1 MSDNLETIDNNT
13 RKNILETLENSDEY
27 LTSNDLPYKCKIIRF
42 LKSDLKEIEKDKS
55 IAQFIVNYQNGPTSY
70 IGFINYLFERELFGI
85 NYFSDGSIYLGEFNR
100 NLING
105 LGLFIYN
112 NRNNLY
118 FGNFENFETKGEG
131 LYIWKTSNDLNSSLI
146 DEDFSCFIGQIEDKK
161 MIGGIYIKKLKD
173 DEIIYKGKFK
183 NDKFN
188 DKNGLFIDIKENKF
202 YIGKFEENN
211 FITGL
216 ISSYNNKENEFEIIE
231 TKIFNNNDIKD
242 EEVNKILETNLN
254 FIIQILE
261 NNIFVQVHNYYTT
274 MLAITNE
281 YKNIESFKNFTL
293 DLFTNKLL
301 SYNDFVINIL
311 KNIIK

>member
-1 MSDNLETIDNNT
+1 MSNILGTIDTNT
-13 RKNILETLENSDEY
+13 RKIILDTMENSDEY

-42 LKSDLKEIEKDKS
+42 FKSDSKENEKDKS
-55 IAQFIVNYQNGPTSY
+55 IAQFIVNYQHDSTSY
-70 IGFINYLFERELFGI
+70 VGFINYLFERELFGI

-112 NRNNLY
+112 NRKNLY

-131 LYIWKTSNDLNSSLI
+131 LFIWKSTNDLNSSLI

-161 MIGGIYIKKLKD
+161 MIEGIYIKKLKD
-173 DEIIYKGKFK
+173 DKLVYKGKFI

-188 DKNGLFIDIKENKF
+188 DEKGLLIDIKENKF

-211 FITGL
+211 FIAGL
-216 ISSYNNKENEFEIIE
+216 ISSYNNNENEFEIIE
-231 TKIFNNNDIKD
+231 TKIFNKNDIND
-242 EEVNKILETNLN
+242 EEVEKILKTNSK
-254 FIIQILE
+254 FIVQILE
-261 NNIFVQVHNYYTT
+261 YNIFIQVHNYYTT

-281 YKNIESFKNFTL
+281 YREIESFKNFPL

-301 SYNDFVINIL
+301 SYNDFIINI
-311 KNIIK
+311 

>member
-1 MSDNLETIDNNT
+1 MNDNLGTIDNNT
-13 RKNILETLENSDEY
+13 RKIILDTMENSDEY

-42 LKSDLKEIEKDKS
+42 LKSDIKENENDKS
-55 IAQFIVNYQNGPTSY
+55 IAQFIVNYQNETTSY
-70 IGFINYLFERELFGI
+70 VGFINYLFERELFGI

-112 NRNNLY
+112 NKNNLY

-131 LYIWKTSNDLNSSLI
+131 LYIWKTSKDLNSSLI

-161 MIGGIYIKKLKD
+161 MIDGIYIKKLKD
-173 DEIIYKGKFK
+173 DKLIYKGKFK

-188 DKNGLFIDIKENKF
+188 DEKGLLIDIKDNKF
-202 YIGKFEENN
+202 YIGKFEENMFN
-211 FITGL
+211 EGL
-216 ISSYNNKENEFEIIE
+216 ISSYNDNNEKEFEIIK
-231 TKIFNNNDIKD
+231 TKTFNKDDIND
-242 EEVNKILETNLN
+242 EEAKKILEKNIK

-261 NNIFVQVHNYYTT
+261 YNIFIQVHNYYTT
-274 MLAITNE
+274 MLAITNQ
-281 YKNIESFKNFTL
+281 YKEIESFKNFTL

-301 SYNDFVINIL
+301 SYNNFIINI
-311 KNIIK
+311 